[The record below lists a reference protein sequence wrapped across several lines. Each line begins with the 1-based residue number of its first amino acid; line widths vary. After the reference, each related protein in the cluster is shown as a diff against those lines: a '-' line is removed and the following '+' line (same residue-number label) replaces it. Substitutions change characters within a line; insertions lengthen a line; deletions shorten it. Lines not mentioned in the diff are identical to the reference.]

1 MRKASF
7 AIILGFAFLIGLAL
21 LLGQSLFVLQRVA
34 RVSEVSGTVNI
45 THKGEE
51 NTVLL
56 GERRLVQA
64 GDRLS
69 TAALEGRCTLN
80 WIDGTRIRME
90 PGTELTVQKCQAR
103 RGTEQAAF
111 RLDIGKIWIRVLRVL
126 SQQDKFLINTPTA
139 TAGVRGTMFA
149 VEVAANG
156 STEISVYE
164 GQVTVSSDSGEVKV
178 AANTIA
184 RLGSGQAGPQVA
196 AFSTQQQENW
206 QQQMQHLGPYLE
218 ITSPAAEAEFTG
230 NTIIAAI
237 KTVIVEGRCERGADL
252 TVNDQPVTQKPN
264 NGRFTVELEVP
275 AYAKHFTVEAV
286 ATDRKG
292 YTTTVRRHLVQL
304 VHEEL
309 LAPVSPEPGTTE

>member
-7 AIILGFAFLIGLAL
+7 AMILGFAFLIGFAL
-21 LLGQSLFVLQRVA
+21 LLGQSVFVLQRVA
-34 RVSEVSGTVNI
+34 RVSDVSGAVNI
-45 THKGEE
+45 IHKGEE
-51 NTVLL
+51 NTIPL

-69 TAALEGRCTLN
+69 TEGMEGRCTLN

-90 PGTELTVQKCQAR
+90 PASELTVQKCQVN
-103 RGTEQAAF
+103 RGAEQAAF

-149 VEVAANG
+149 VEVAADG
-156 STEISVYE
+156 ATEISVYE
-164 GQVTVSSDSGEVKV
+164 GQVTVADDSGEVKV
-178 AANTIA
+178 VANTVA
-184 RLGSGQAGPQVA
+184 WLGRGQAGPQVT
-196 AFSTQQQENW
+196 AFSAQQQEIW
-206 QQQMQHLGPYLE
+206 QQQMQHLGPYLVL
-218 ITSPAAEAEFTG
+218 TSPDNNAEFLG
-230 NTIIAAI
+230 DTI
-237 KTVIVEGRCERGADL
+237 TVEGRCERGANL
-252 TVNDQPVTQKPN
+252 TVNDQAVTQKPN
-264 NGRFTVELEVP
+264 GRFTIELEVP

-292 YTTTVRRHLVQL
+292 YSTTVRRHLVQL

>member
-1 MRKASF
+1 MRKATF
-7 AIILGFAFLIGLAL
+7 AIILGFAFLLAL
-21 LLGQSLFVLQRVA
+21 LLLLTQSVVVLQRVA
-34 RVSEVSGTVNI
+34 RVSEVSGTVSVI
-45 THKGEE
+45 RKGEE
-51 NTVLL
+51 DAQPL

-64 GDRLS
+64 GEQLS
-69 TAALEGRCTLN
+69 TGPVGECTLN

-90 PGTELTVQKCQAR
+90 PGTELTVQKCQVH
-103 RGTEQAAF
+103 RGAEESAF

-149 VEVAANG
+149 VEVAADG

-164 GQVTVSSDSGEVKV
+164 GQVTVAGDSGEVKV
-178 AANTIA
+178 AASKTV
-184 RLGSGQAGPQVA
+184 RLGSGPAGPQVTA
-196 AFSTQQQENW
+196 LSAQQQQSW

-218 ITSPAAEAEFTG
+218 ITNPAAEAKFKFTG
-230 NTIIAAI
+230 
-237 KTVIVEGRCERGADL
+237 KTVIVEERCERGANL
-252 TVNDQPVTQKPN
+252 TVNDQAVTQKPN

>member
-7 AIILGFAFLIGLAL
+7 AIILGFAFLLGLLFL
-21 LLGQSLFVLQRVA
+21 LTQSISVLQRVA

-45 THKGEE
+45 THKGKE
-51 NTVLL
+51 NTIPL

-64 GDRLS
+64 GDKID
-69 TAALEGRCTLN
+69 TGAEGRCTLN

-90 PGTELTVQKCQAR
+90 PGTELTVQKCQIYKGA
-103 RGTEQAAF
+103 EQSAF

-149 VEVAANG
+149 VEVAADG

-164 GQVTVSSDSGEVKV
+164 GQVTVASDSSKVKV
-178 AANTIA
+178 DANETA
-184 RLGSGQAGPQVA
+184 QLGRGRPGPQVTPLSA
-196 AFSTQQQENW
+196 QQQQSW
-206 QQQMQHLGPYLE
+206 QHQMQYLGPYLE
-218 ITSPAAEAEFTG
+218 ITSPDNNAEFSDD
-230 NTIIAAI
+230 TI
-237 KTVIVEGRCERGADL
+237 TVKGRCERGANL
-252 TVNDQPVTQKPN
+252 TVNGQSVTQKP

-275 AYAKHFTVEAV
+275 AYVKHFTVEAV

>member
-1 MRKASF
+1 MRKATF
-7 AIILGFAFLIGLAL
+7 AIILGFAFLIGFVL

-64 GDRLS
+64 GEQLS
-69 TAALEGRCTLN
+69 TGPLGYCTLN

-90 PGTELTVQKCQAR
+90 PGTELTVKKCQVH
-103 RGTEQAAF
+103 RGAEQSAF

-139 TAGVRGTMFA
+139 TAGVRGTMFS
-149 VEVAANG
+149 VEVAADG
-156 STEISVYE
+156 ATGISVYE
-164 GQVTVSSDSGEVKV
+164 GQVTVAGDSGEVKV

-184 RLGSGQAGPQVA
+184 WLGGSQTGPQVTA
-196 AFSTQQQENW
+196 LSAQQQQIWE
-206 QQQMQHLGPYLE
+206 QQMQRLGPYLE
-218 ITSPAAEAEFTG
+218 ITSPVAEAEFTG
-230 NTIIAAI
+230 
-237 KTVIVEGRCERGADL
+237 KTVIVEGRCERGANL
-252 TVNDQPVTQKPN
+252 TVNDQAVTQKPN

-292 YTTTVRRHLVQL
+292 YSTTVRRHLVQL

-309 LAPVSPEPGTTE
+309 LAPVAPEPGTTE

>member
-7 AIILGFAFLIGLAL
+7 AIIIAFAFLVGL
-21 LLGQSLFVLQRVA
+21 LLLMTQSIVVLQRVA
-34 RVSEVSGTVNI
+34 RVSEVSGTVSVI
-45 THKGEE
+45 PKGEE
-51 NTVLL
+51 DAHPL

-64 GDRLS
+64 GEQLS
-69 TAALEGRCTLN
+69 TGPVGECTLN

-90 PGTELTVQKCQAR
+90 PLSELTVQKCQVH
-103 RGTEQAAF
+103 RGAEESAF

-149 VEVAANG
+149 VAVAADG

-164 GQVTVSSDSGEVKV
+164 GQVTVAGDSGEVKV
-178 AANTIA
+178 AANETA
-184 RLGSGQAGPQVA
+184 QLRGSQAGPQVTPLSA
-196 AFSTQQQENW
+196 QQQQSW
-206 QQQMQHLGPYLE
+206 QQQMQYLGPYLE
-218 ITSPAAEAEFTG
+218 ITSPAAEAEFKFTG
-230 NTIIAAI
+230 
-237 KTVIVEGRCERGADL
+237 KTVIVEGRCERGANL

-264 NGRFTVELEVP
+264 GRFTVELAVP
-275 AYAKHFTVEAV
+275 AYAKHFTVAAV

-292 YTTTVRRHLVQL
+292 HTTTVRRHLVQL